1 MRTLLD
7 RLDYAAV
14 SLVDGLCQLVLQ
26 LSCVQLEFAL
36 ERNPVLLD
44 GNFEVVT
51 EFISKV
57 LYAERRTDSGIIAL
71 HVDLLFCFK
80 TIFKL
85 VEFLQSV
92 FVPYDDVDVA
102 LVLDHLLNGDQILR
116 GELLENLGKDIE
128 PVQ

>member
-1 MRTLLD
+1 MRTLFD
-7 RLDYAAV
+7 RLYNTAV
-14 SLVDGLCQLVLQ
+14 PLVDGLCQLVLQ
-26 LSCVQLEFAL
+26 LSCVQLEFTL

-44 GNFEVVT
+44 RNFEVVT
-51 EFISKV
+51 EFISKI
-57 LYAERRTDSGIIAL
+57 LYAERRTNPGIIAL
-71 HVDLLFCFK
+71 HVNLLFCFK

-92 FVPYDDVDVA
+92 LVSDDDVDVA